1 VGDEPAT
8 TEEQV
13 VGAPST
19 DARHDGS
26 GGVEGET
33 SDPGDGRPGGEGP
46 DDDGANGRGPTLL
59 GSKSFFRLWLAQVV
73 SSLGDWIG
81 LVAVLSIT
89 ARVGGS
95 SPEAAIA
102 LVMSA
107 RMIPG
112 FFLASLGGV
121 LVDRW
126 DRKKVMVTCDIG
138 RGLTLATLPFVKSV
152 WGLFLVSLVL
162 ELFTLL
168 WSPAKEASVPNL
180 VKVDKLP
187 AANSFSLAAAY
198 GTFPVG
204 SALFASLTKVAE
216 WLGRDSGPLHF
227 LELNQETL
235 AIYVDVLTFLTSAFI
250 ISTLTLTRTKPP
262 RRRSVAPLTD
272 AFNEVKEGWRFIGT
286 SPVVRSVMVGLGT
299 GLIGGGMVAPLGPV
313 FSSAVLNAGSAG
325 FALMLTALG
334 MGLAVGVVGLSLVQ
348 SRLPH
353 ERIFPLAVLGAGAFM
368 MAASS
373 MSALGLCLAFTAGMG
388 VCAGGVYVLGFTIL
402 QENVEDELRGRI
414 FAALYTLSRLC
425 LLISL
430 SLAPLLAGILDKLS
444 SRLLDRQLNLLG
456 FTVELPGVRLTLWIG
471 AAIILVAGTV
481 ALRAQQRADD
491 VRTGD
496 EAR

>member
-1 VGDEPAT
+1 MADEPAT
-8 TEEQV
+8 TEEVAITPGDQLP
-13 VGAPST
+13 GDRSES
-19 DARHDGS
+19 RDGHE
-26 GGVEGET
+26 V
-33 SDPGDGRPGGEGP
+33 GDGRTPGGGAEP
-46 DDDGANGRGPTLL
+46 FHDDPETRGPSLL

-126 DRKKVMVTCDIG
+126 DRKKVMVFCDIG
-138 RGLTLATLPFVKSV
+138 RGLTLATLPFVKTV

-180 VKVDKLP
+180 VSVDKLP

-204 SALFASLTKVAE
+204 SALFASLTKVSE

-250 ISTLTLTRTKPP
+250 ISTLTLARPKAP

-272 AFNEVKEGWRFIGT
+272 ALNEVKEGWRFIGT

-313 FSSAVLNAGSAG
+313 FSTAVLDAGSAG

-334 MGLAVGVVGLSLVQ
+334 MGLAVGVVGLSVVQ
-348 SRLPH
+348 KHLPH
-353 ERIFPLAVLGAGAFM
+353 QRIFPLAVLGAGACM
-368 MAASS
+368 LAASS
-373 MSALGLCLAFTAGMG
+373 MSSLGLCLTFTAGMG
-388 VCAGGVYVLGFTIL
+388 VCAGAVYVLGFTIL

-444 SRLLDRQLNLLG
+444 SRLLDGRLKVAGL
-456 FTVELPGVRLTLWIG
+456 TVELPGVRLTLWIG
-471 AAIILVAGTV
+471 AVIILVAGTL
-481 ALRAQQRADD
+481 ALKAQQRADD

>member
-1 VGDEPAT
+1 MADEPAT
-8 TEEQV
+8 EEVHPAAGDPTADGQV
-13 VGAPST
+13 DGGGA
-19 DARHDGS
+19 ARGADG
-26 GGVEGET
+26 E
-33 SDPGDGRPGGEGP
+33 
-46 DDDGANGRGPTLL
+46 DDGGGRTAGERGPGRGGPTLL
-59 GSKSFFRLWLAQVV
+59 GSASFFRLWVAQVV

-89 ARVGGS
+89 ARVGGR
-95 SPEAAIA
+95 SPETAIA

-112 FFLASLGGV
+112 FFLASVGGV

-126 DRKKVMVTCDIG
+126 NRKTVMVVCDIG

-216 WLGRDSGPLHF
+216 WLGHGPGPLHF

-235 AIYVDVLTFLTSAFI
+235 AIYVDVLTFLTSALI
-250 ISTLTLTRTKPP
+250 ISSLSLARAKAP

-272 AFNEVKEGWRFIGT
+272 AFNEVKEGWKFIGT

-299 GLIGGGMVAPLGPV
+299 GLVGGGMVAPLGPV
-313 FSSAVLNAGSAG
+313 FSSAVLHAGSAG

-334 MGLAVGVVGLSLVQ
+334 MGLAVGVVGLSLLQ
-348 SRLPH
+348 NRLPH
-353 ERIFPLAVLGAGAFM
+353 QRVFPVAVLGAGASM

-373 MSALGLCLAFTAGMG
+373 MSSLALCLTFTAGMG
-388 VCAGGVYVLGFTIL
+388 VCAGAVYVLGFTIL

-425 LLISL
+425 L
-430 SLAPLLAGILDKLS
+430 
-444 SRLLDRQLNLLG
+444 
-456 FTVELPGVRLTLWIG
+456 
-471 AAIILVAGTV
+471 
-481 ALRAQQRADD
+481 
-491 VRTGD
+491 
-496 EAR
+496 

>member
-1 VGDEPAT
+1 MAGRTEDPPGSDEPAT
-8 TEEQV
+8 SEEQAV
-13 VGAPST
+13 T
-19 DARHDGS
+19 L
-26 GGVEGET
+26 
-33 SDPGDGRPGGEGP
+33 DGRAPL
-46 DDDGANGRGPTLL
+46 DRRNRDRRGPRLL

-138 RGLTLATLPFVKSV
+138 RGLTLATLPFVENV
-152 WGLFLVSLVL
+152 LGLFLVSLVL

-180 VKVDKLP
+180 VTVDKLP

-204 SALFASLTKVAE
+204 AALFASLTKASE

-235 AIYVDVLTFLTSAFI
+235 AIYVDVLTFISSALI
-250 ISTLTLTRTKPP
+250 ISTLTLARPKA
-262 RRRSVAPLTD
+262 RKRRSVAPLTD
-272 AFNEVKEGWRFIGT
+272 ALNEVKEGWRFIGT
-286 SPVVRSVMVGLGT
+286 SPIVRSVMVGLGT

-334 MGLAVGVVGLSLVQ
+334 MGMAVGVVGLSIAQ
-348 SRLPH
+348 NRLPH
-353 ERIFPLAVLGAGAFM
+353 QRIFPLAVLGAGACM

-373 MSALGLCLAFTAGMG
+373 MSSLALCLTFIAGMG
-388 VCAGGVYVLGFTIL
+388 VCAGAVYVLGFTIL

-430 SLAPLLAGILDKLS
+430 SLAPLLAGILDNLS
-444 SRLLDRQLNLLG
+444 ESLLDGRLKLAG

-471 AAIILVAGTV
+471 ATIILVAG
-481 ALRAQQRADD
+481 ALALKAQQRADD
-491 VRTGD
+491 LHAGEDSR
-496 EAR
+496 

>member
-1 VGDEPAT
+1 M
-8 TEEQV
+8 
-13 VGAPST
+13 
-19 DARHDGS
+19 
-26 GGVEGET
+26 
-33 SDPGDGRPGGEGP
+33 
-46 DDDGANGRGPTLL
+46 
-59 GSKSFFRLWLAQVV
+59 

-89 ARVGGS
+89 ARVGGG
-95 SPEAAIA
+95 SPETAIA

-126 DRKKVMVTCDIG
+126 NRKTVMVVCDIG
-138 RGLTLATLPFVKSV
+138 RGLTLATLPFVESV

-204 SALFASLTKVAE
+204 SALFAFLAKVAE
-216 WLGRDSGPLHF
+216 WLGRGEGPLHF
-227 LELNQETL
+227 LELNQESL
-235 AIYVDVLTFLTSAFI
+235 AIYLDVGTFLTSAFI
-250 ISTLTLTRTKPP
+250 ISTIALPRTKAP
-262 RRRSVAPLTD
+262 RRRSPAPLTD

-313 FSSAVLNAGSAG
+313 FSAQVLHSGSAG

-334 MGLAVGVVGLSLVQ
+334 MGLAVGVVGLSL
-348 SRLPH
+348 RAEPAAPPADLPPGRAGGGGVH
-353 ERIFPLAVLGAGAFM
+353 AGRVVDVAAGAVPDVHRGDGRVRGG
-368 MAASS
+368 
-373 MSALGLCLAFTAGMG
+373 GLRPRLHHPPGERGRRPAGTHLRRPLHPLPAVPAHLPG
-388 VCAGGVYVLGFTIL
+388 PGAPAGGHPRPAVG
-402 QENVEDELRGRI
+402 ER
-414 FAALYTLSRLC
+414 
-425 LLISL
+425 
-430 SLAPLLAGILDKLS
+430 
-444 SRLLDRQLNLLG
+444 
-456 FTVELPGVRLTLWIG
+456 
-471 AAIILVAGTV
+471 
-481 ALRAQQRADD
+481 
-491 VRTGD
+491 
-496 EAR
+496 

>member
-1 VGDEPAT
+1 MAGRAEEPREDEPAT
-8 TEEQV
+8 VEVPAANQ
-13 VGAPST
+13 P
-19 DARHDGS
+19 DWDG
-26 GGVEGET
+26 
-33 SDPGDGRPGGEGP
+33 DQ
-46 DDDGANGRGPTLL
+46 RGPTLL
-59 GSKSFFRLWLAQVV
+59 GSASFFRLWLAQVV

-89 ARVGGS
+89 ARVGGR
-95 SPEAAIA
+95 SPETAIA

-126 DRKKVMVTCDIG
+126 NRKTVMVVCDIG
-138 RGLTLATLPFVKSV
+138 RGLTLATLPFVETV

-235 AIYVDVLTFLTSAFI
+235 AIYLDVVTFLTSAFI
-250 ISTLTLTRTKPP
+250 ISTIALPRTKAP
-262 RRRSVAPLTD
+262 RRRSVAPFTD
-272 AFNEVKEGWRFIGT
+272 AFNEIKEGWRFIGT

-313 FSSAVLNAGSAG
+313 FATAVLDAGSAG

-334 MGLAVGVVGLSLVQ
+334 MGLAVGVVGLTVVQ
-348 SRLPH
+348 KRLPH
-353 ERIFPLAVLGAGAFM
+353 QRIFALSVLGAGVCMA
-368 MAASS
+368 AASS
-373 MSALGLCLAFTAGMG
+373 MSSLALCLTFTAGMG
-388 VCAGGVYVLGFTIL
+388 VCAGAVYVLGFTIL
-402 QENVEDELRGRI
+402 QENVADDLRGRI

-430 SLAPLLAGILDKLS
+430 SLAPLLAGILDRLS
-444 SRLLDRQLNLLG
+444 ERLFDGRLEVGG
-456 FTVELPGVRLTLWIG
+456 FTVELPGVRLTLWLG
-471 AAIILVAGTV
+471 AAVILVAGRL
-481 ALRAQQRADD
+481 ALRAVERSDGVQSR
-491 VRTGD
+491 
-496 EAR
+496 

>member
-1 VGDEPAT
+1 
-8 TEEQV
+8 
-13 VGAPST
+13 
-19 DARHDGS
+19 
-26 GGVEGET
+26 
-33 SDPGDGRPGGEGP
+33 
-46 DDDGANGRGPTLL
+46 
-59 GSKSFFRLWLAQVV
+59 
-73 SSLGDWIG
+73 
-81 LVAVLSIT
+81 
-89 ARVGGS
+89 
-95 SPEAAIA
+95 
-102 LVMSA
+102 MSA

-126 DRKKVMVTCDIG
+126 NRKTVMVTCDIG
-138 RGLTLATLPFVKSV
+138 RGVTLAFLPFVDTV

-168 WSPAKEASVPNL
+168 WSPAKEASVPNV

-204 SALFASLTKVAE
+204 AALFASLTKVAE

-235 AIYVDVLTFLTSAFI
+235 AIYVDVVTFLTSAFI
-250 ISTLTLTRTKPP
+250 ISTISLPRSRAP
-262 RRRSVAPLTD
+262 RRRSPAPFTD
-272 AFNEVKEGWRFIGT
+272 AFDEIKEGWRFIST

-313 FSSAVLNAGSAG
+313 FSSAVLGAGSAG

-334 MGLAVGVVGLSLVQ
+334 MGLAVGVVGLSVTQ
-348 SRLPH
+348 KHLPH
-353 ERIFPLAVLGAGAFM
+353 QRIFSLAVVGAGVCM
-368 MAASS
+368 LAASS
-373 MSALGLCLAFTAGMG
+373 MSSLGLCLTFIAGMG

-402 QENVEDELRGRI
+402 QENVADDLRGRI

-430 SLAPLLAGILDKLS
+430 ALAPLLAGILDRLS
-444 SRLLDRQLNLLG
+444 KRLVGGRLEVG
-456 FTVELPGVRLTLWIG
+456 GVTVELPGVRLTLWIG
-471 AAIILVAGTV
+471 AAIILVAGRM
-481 ALRAQQRADD
+481 ALRTAARPDD
-491 VRTGD
+491 VSFR
-496 EAR
+496 

>member
-1 VGDEPAT
+1 VAGRTEEPPAGDESAT
-8 TEEQV
+8 TEEQA
-13 VGAPST
+13 VGPAPDPT
-19 DARHDGS
+19 DE
-26 GGVEGET
+26 GG
-33 SDPGDGRPGGEGP
+33 R
-46 DDDGANGRGPTLL
+46 RGPSLL
-59 GSKSFFRLWLAQVV
+59 GSTSFFRLWLAQVV

-126 DRKKVMVTCDIG
+126 DRRRVMVTCDIG
-138 RGLTLATLPFVKSV
+138 RGLTLATLPFVETV

-180 VKVDKLP
+180 VAVDKL
-187 AANSFSLAAAY
+187 ATANSFSLAAAY
-198 GTFPVG
+198 GTFPIG
-204 SALFASLTKVAE
+204 SALFASLTKVSE

-227 LELNQETL
+227 LELNQESL
-235 AIYVDVLTFLTSAFI
+235 AIYLDVLTFLTSALL
-250 ISTLTLTRTKPP
+250 ISSLSLARPKAA
-262 RRRSVAPLTD
+262 RRRSVAPVTD
-272 AFNEVKEGWRFIGT
+272 AIAEVKEGWKFIGT

-313 FSSAVLNAGSAG
+313 FSTAVLDAGSAG
-325 FALMLTALG
+325 FGLMLTALG
-334 MGLAVGVVGLSLVQ
+334 MGLAVGVVGLSLVGK
-348 SRLPH
+348 RLPH
-353 ERIFPLAVLGAGAFM
+353 QRIFPLAVLGAGACM
-368 MAASS
+368 MAAAS
-373 MSALGLCLAFTAGMG
+373 MSSLGLCLTFTAGMG

-430 SLAPLLAGILDKLS
+430 SLAPLLAGLLDKLS
-444 SRLLDRQLNLLG
+444 NRLVGRRLNLLG
-456 FTVELPGVRLTLWIG
+456 LTVELPGVRLTLWIG
-471 AAIILVAGTV
+471 AAIILVAGTL

-491 VRTGD
+491 VRAGED
-496 EAR
+496 R

>member
-1 VGDEPAT
+1 VAGSAEEPPVGDEPAT

-13 VGAPST
+13 LVPDGAGGGEVPNNHEP
-19 DARHDGS
+19 HDGPHDYDA
-26 GGVEGET
+26 G
-33 SDPGDGRPGGEGP
+33 
-46 DDDGANGRGPTLL
+46 GRGPSLL

-89 ARVGGS
+89 ARIGGS

-126 DRKKVMVTCDIG
+126 DRKKVMVFCDIG
-138 RGLTLATLPFVKSV
+138 RGLTLATLPFVKTV

-204 SALFASLTKVAE
+204 SAIFASLTKVSE

-235 AIYVDVLTFLTSAFI
+235 AIYVDVCTFLTSALI
-250 ISTLTLTRTKPP
+250 ISSLTLTRTKAP
-262 RRRSVAPLTD
+262 RRRSIHPLTD
-272 AFNEVKEGWRFIGT
+272 AYNEVKEGWRFIGT
-286 SPVVRSVMVGLGT
+286 SPVVRLVMVGLGVA
-299 GLIGGGMVAPLGPV
+299 LIGGGMVAPLGPV
-313 FSSAVLNAGSAG
+313 FSSAVLHAGSAG

-334 MGLAVGVVGLSLVQ
+334 MGLAVGVVGLSVVQ
-348 SRLPH
+348 NRLPH
-353 ERIFPLAVLGAGAFM
+353 ERIFPLAVLGAGACM
-368 MAASS
+368 LAASS
-373 MSALGLCLAFTAGMG
+373 MSSLGLCLAFTAGMG
-388 VCAGGVYVLGFTIL
+388 VCAGAVYVLGFTIL

-430 SLAPLLAGILDKLS
+430 SLAPLLAGLLDKLS
-444 SRLLDRQLNLLG
+444 NSLLDRQLNLLG

-471 AAIILVAGTV
+471 ATIILVAGTL
-481 ALRAQQRADD
+481 AFRSQQRADE
-491 VRTGD
+491 VRARD
-496 EAR
+496 ETR